1 MISDTPLG
9 LLRIPV
15 ALMVRPRG
23 EIFESTLMDSTVA
36 VTRAQALLIVV
47 GDPYV
52 LSLDPLWR
60 SFLNYVHINKGWRG
74 IPIPWDPLEPVRD
87 SGGYD
92 AELRELGLSDMND
105 FTRRM
110 ESLTLGSIDDIDEAD
125 ANVDRP
131 WREAE

>member
-74 IPIPWDPLEPVRD
+74 IPIPWDLLEPVRD

-105 FTRRM
+105 FTRRI